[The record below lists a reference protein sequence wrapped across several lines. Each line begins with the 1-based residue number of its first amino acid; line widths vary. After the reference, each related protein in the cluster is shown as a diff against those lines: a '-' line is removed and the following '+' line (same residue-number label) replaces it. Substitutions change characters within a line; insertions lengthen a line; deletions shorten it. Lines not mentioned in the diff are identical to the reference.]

1 MWLLAAISCL
11 AACGDDPPKTA
22 LPTPTPVDAGSADA
36 GSATLRVASFNTRR
50 FFDDECNSSNCGG
63 AAFEVQRTAAEFAA
77 DAKRLAGGVTALAAD
92 VVSLQEVENQKAFDA
107 LRAELSAGGVDYP
120 IAVLGETGAP
130 ASVDVALL
138 ARGTLIETRTHR
150 AQQITRPDGSKTSFT
165 RELLEVR
172 FKASKGDRT
181 VVLFAAHFRSKF
193 DDDPGRRLAEANATR
208 DLVVAAQKEA
218 PDALVV
224 LAGDLNDTPGSDTL
238 AAIEQG
244 GLVRVAKDLPV
255 ASQTTFVFNGSP
267 LTIDHIY
274 ATRESAPRFVTGT
287 AAVVKDGTVGL
298 AGSDHAA
305 VRADFTVQ

>member
-1 MWLLAAISCL
+1 MRSVWLLAAISCL
-11 AACGDDPPKTA
+11 AACGNDPPKTA
-22 LPTPTPVDAGSADA
+22 LPTPTPADAGSADA

-50 FFDDECNSSNCGG
+50 FFDDECNSGNCGG
-63 AAFEVQRTAAEFAA
+63 A
-77 DAKRLAGGVTALAAD
+77 ALAAD

-107 LRAELSAGGVDYP
+107 LRAELTTGGVDYP

-130 ASVDVALL
+130 ASVDVAVL

-150 AQQITRPDGSKTSFT
+150 AAQITRPDGSKTSFT

-172 FKASKGDRT
+172 FKTSRADRT
-181 VVLFAAHFRSKF
+181 VIVFAAHFRSKF
-193 DDDPGRRLAEANATR
+193 DDDPGRRLAEANTTR

-244 GLVRVAKDLPV
+244 GLVRVAKELPV

-274 ATRESAPRFVTGT
+274 ATTESAPRFRAGT

-305 VRADFTVQ
+305 VRADFAIE